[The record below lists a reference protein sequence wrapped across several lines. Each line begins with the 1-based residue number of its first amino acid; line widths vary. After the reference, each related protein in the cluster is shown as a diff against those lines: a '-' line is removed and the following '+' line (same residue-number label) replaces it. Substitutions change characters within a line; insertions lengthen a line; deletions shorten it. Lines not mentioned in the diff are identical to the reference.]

1 MRRSSEEGYA
11 IFRWIAN
18 LVTKH
23 YKFFVLLWV
32 LAFAGAL
39 VANQI
44 WNVNDVISF
53 NQSASLPQDTPSAQ
67 AQAII
72 DQQFPGRV
80 ANDSATIVLVAND
93 TTVEFYRWFASDLDD
108 VLVAASHLG
117 PGQSV
122 TVPLRFGGNLTI
134 SERIEYMEETSN
146 ATIWNVYENFAHN
159 LAKQLNGP
167 VHLQVTFAESAV
179 GIYWGLPA
187 YFLGTWL
194 QTPPAAANA
203 TAYSATHTFIN
214 SSFPAQGL
222 PWASA
227 AFDTFYQE
235 WRDSFTEPASASL
248 APDARVQAAIGRA
261 LPAFLDSPFA
271 NSTFPAD
278 QKPFQLGMLSVFT
291 LTNFTDHRRV
301 VDYALSAFNNVTV
314 ARLPFF
320 HDLYTN
326 LAEDANDTAI
336 HAFAKEEALAY
347 NLSATP
353 LVLPVNVTRFY
364 VSPDH
369 RILLMNYAFT
379 EDTSF
384 TTADKRQPVKDDVLV
399 MRNLVAKLK
408 TAYGIQGSVYVTGNA
423 PSNVDS
429 ERIFGGGAEFIATI
443 VLVIVLIGLYF
454 RSAVS
459 PTFPI
464 LTIAIALMLANLFVY
479 FVAVYLF
486 SVDFTVTAVLQTVL
500 LAVGTDYSI
509 FLVSRYRDERQD
521 GRERPEAVRNAVVWA
536 GESVTTS
543 GGAVLI
549 SFLALSLGTFPLLR
563 SMGLTLGASVTLAL
577 AIALT
582 FIPSVLMLLGNRV
595 FWPSG
600 KKVTRKRPHDKAHWT
615 ATERYFH
622 RAATTSMK
630 HAKIIL
636 VAAVLITLPAMYI
649 ILTDQPTYD
658 FSAGAPVTESS
669 QGLDAISSAF
679 GYGFILPTDVV
690 VRFPNPV
697 LLPDGNVSVS
707 SMEAV
712 DNLTHRI
719 VQIDSG
725 VKSVESPTYP
735 QGASVDYRNL
745 SIMSQAERD
754 GVLTAMKPY
763 IGKDNATVRLVL
775 VLTDTP
781 FSRGALATVERLGPE
796 ITQIAS
802 TEAGLSGATVY
813 VGGVSAVLN
822 DVRHSLDRDL
832 QVMAIVVITGLFIVL
847 LFVLGSVLIPIRAIL
862 TILLSISWTLALTI
876 TLFHLWMNLD
886 VIFILTLALFVMA
899 MGLGMDYDI
908 FIITRVREEV
918 AKGKSDPEAIAE
930 ATTRTG
936 GIISACGIVMAGA
949 FFTLM
954 LSPSP
959 LLKEIG
965 FALAFAILLDSMVV
979 RIYLVPAIMVLAGKY
994 NWWAPGPLQRVHREE
1009 KVSKAAKAQEA
1020 EASKDP

>member
-11 IFRWIAN
+11 VFRWIAGF
-18 LVTKH
+18 VTKH
-23 YKFFVLLWV
+23 YRLLVILWV
-32 LAFAGAL
+32 LAFAGGL

-53 NQSASLPQDTPSAQ
+53 NQAASLPEDTPSAQ
-67 AQAII
+67 AQNII
-72 DQQFPGRV
+72 DLQFPGRV

-93 TTVEFYRWFASDLDD
+93 TTVEFYRWFATDLNDAI
-108 VLVAASHLG
+108 VAAAQLG
-117 PGQSV
+117 PGQNV
-122 TVPLRFGGNLTI
+122 TVPLRVGGNLTI
-134 SERIEYMEETSN
+134 GQRIEYMEEASN
-146 ATIWNVYENFAHN
+146 ATIWSVYENFAHK
-159 LAKQLNGP
+159 LVTQLNGP
-167 VHLQVTFAESAV
+167 VHLQVTFTESAA

-194 QTPPAAANA
+194 QTPPSAANA
-203 TAYSATHTFIN
+203 TAYSATHAFMNATV
-214 SSFPAQGL
+214 PTQGL
-222 PWASA
+222 PWASDS
-227 AFDTFYQE
+227 FDTFYQQ
-235 WRDSFTEPASASL
+235 WLTSFANPATASL
-248 APDARVQAAIGRA
+248 GPDVRAETAITWA
-261 LPAFLDSPFA
+261 LPTFLDSPFA
-271 NSTFPAD
+271 NATFLAS
-278 QKPFQLGMLSVFT
+278 QKSFQLGMLSAFT
-291 LTNFTDHRRV
+291 LTNFTDHRVV
-301 VDYALSAFNNVTV
+301 VDYALGAFSTVTV

-320 HDLYTN
+320 QDLVAN
-326 LAEDANDTAI
+326 LPENANGTAI
-336 HAFAKEEALAY
+336 RSFAKDEALAY

-353 LVLPVNVTRFY
+353 LILPVNVTRFY

-369 RILLMNYAFT
+369 RILLMTYAFT

-384 TTADKRQPVKDDVLV
+384 TTADKRAPVKDDVLV
-399 MRNLVAKLK
+399 MRDLVAKLK

-509 FLVSRYRDERQD
+509 FLVSRYRDERRD
-521 GRERPEAVRNAVVWA
+521 GRDRQEAVRNAVIWA

-549 SFLALSLGTFPLLR
+549 SFLALSLGSFPLLR

-600 KKVTRKRPHDKAHWT
+600 KKVTRKRPHDTAHWS

-630 HAKIIL
+630 HAKVIL
-636 VAAVLITLPAMYI
+636 IVAVLITLPAMYI
-649 ILTDQPTYD
+649 VLTDQPTYD

-669 QGLDAISSAF
+669 QGLDAISSSF

-690 VRFPNPV
+690 VRFPSPV
-697 LLPDGNVSVS
+697 LLSDGNVSVV
-707 SMEAV
+707 SMVAV

-719 VQIDSG
+719 VQVDSG
-725 VKSVESPTYP
+725 VKSIESPTDP

-745 SIMSQAERD
+745 STMTQAERSA
-754 GVLTAMKPY
+754 VLTAMKPY
-763 IGKDNATVRLVL
+763 IGKDSATVRLVL
-775 VLTDTP
+775 VLADTP
-781 FSRGALATVERLGPE
+781 FSRGALATVDRLRDE
-796 ITQIAS
+796 IPQIAS
-802 TEAGLSGATVY
+802 TEPGLNGATVY
-813 VGGVSAVLN
+813 VGGVSSVLN
-822 DVRHSLDRDL
+822 DVRHSLDHDL

-847 LFVLGSVLIPIRAIL
+847 LFVLGSVLIPVRAIL

-994 NWWAPGPLQRVHREE
+994 NWWAPGPLQRVHRGD
-1009 KVSKAAKAQEA
+1009 KISRAAEAQETK
-1020 EASKDP
+1020 ASRDP